1 MEATNFLN
9 IRMKALMLY
18 LQMYVRVVPAEEED
32 SLNYM
37 EVDDV
42 DKDDFVAG
50 KEAEGDANDKEETQ
64 DE

>member
-1 MEATNFLN
+1 
-9 IRMKALMLY
+9 MKALMLY